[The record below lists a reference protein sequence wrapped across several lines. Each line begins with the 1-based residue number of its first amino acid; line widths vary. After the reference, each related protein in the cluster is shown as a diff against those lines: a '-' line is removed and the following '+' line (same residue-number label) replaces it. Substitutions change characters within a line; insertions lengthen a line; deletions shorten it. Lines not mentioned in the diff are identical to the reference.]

1 MMQQMR
7 KGWAVTIAV
16 ALVGQAGLPLM
27 AVDRDSGSN
36 DRNTTSPIKH
46 VIVLASPDASL
57 RTSTGR
63 GRASRAS
70 RG

>member
-16 ALVGQAGLPLM
+16 ALVGQAGFPLM

-46 VIVLASPDASL
+46 VIVLIGENRTFDHELEDAL
-57 RTSTGR
+57 VPMRR
-63 GRASRAS
+63 
-70 RG
+70 